1 MAIDQTQLVQEVLDI
16 LDETFEHH
24 HGIFLDKNTSLFA
37 TLAAVDHRQ
46 ASRPVGTSCA
56 SIAAQVAHI
65 TFYLEVLERYLVA
78 NDTSKADW
86 GEVWRTIEQVTPSE
100 WEQLKA
106 NLEQTYRRVV
116 AELRNAAVWESDPQL
131 STALAITVHTAYHLG
146 EIRQALCTIKE

>member
-24 HGIFLDKNTSLFA
+24 HGIFLDKNTSLFS
-37 TLAAVDHRQ
+37 TLAAIDYRQ
-46 ASRPVGTSCA
+46 ASRSVGTACA
-56 SIAAQVAHI
+56 SIAAQVAHV

-86 GEVWRTIEQVTPSE
+86 GVVWRTIEQVTPNE
-100 WEQLKA
+100 WEELKA
-106 NLEQTYRRVV
+106 NLERVYRRIV
-116 AELRNAAVWESDPQL
+116 AELRHVTVWESDPHL

-146 EIRQALCTIKE
+146 EIRQALCTIK

>member
-24 HGIFLDKNTSLFA
+24 HGIFLDKNTSLFS
-37 TLAAVDHRQ
+37 TLAAIDYRQ

-56 SIAAQVAHI
+56 SIAAQVAHV
-65 TFYLEVLERYLVA
+65 TFYLEVLERDLVA
-78 NDTSKADW
+78 KNTSGADW
-86 GEVWRTIEQVTPSE
+86 GEIWRTIEQVTPNE

-106 NLEQTYRRVV
+106 NLERTYRRVV
-116 AELRNAAVWESDPQL
+116 AELQSVNVWESDPHL

-146 EIRQALCTIKE
+146 EIRQALCTLK